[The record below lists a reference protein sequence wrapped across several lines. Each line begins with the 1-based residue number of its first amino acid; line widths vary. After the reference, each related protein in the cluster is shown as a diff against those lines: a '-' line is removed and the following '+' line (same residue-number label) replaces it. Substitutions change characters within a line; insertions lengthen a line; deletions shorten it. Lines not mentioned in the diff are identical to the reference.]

1 MDDLQLLRDRYDA
14 LPGPSDETT
23 AAARTRLLDH
33 AARPAHFNRIEP
45 RRAVRRR
52 YLIPAGLGLAAAS
65 VAVGLVMT
73 SGTAP
78 VTAPK
83 PSATVT
89 LSASQVLLAAA
100 TQVESK
106 PATGRYLHSVDR
118 NTVLVSLG
126 TPGHP
131 FLVVETRISES
142 WTARLPKKDSSYS
155 WYQGERTGPWTDAD
169 AEAWQ
174 KAGSPSVLPSLHSK
188 NAFLRIRGSSPVR
201 PYVAKAGTKQNM
213 DAGILGEKEVTVAD
227 IQRLPADPSKLKKYL
242 LTMYHGQAGPE
253 VSESGRTDLWLFS
266 VARDL
271 VLGFFPASQAVR
283 AAAYRMLA
291 SVEGIKVISSVKAP
305 DGTPGT
311 GIAITETQKKR
322 GVVEHRLIIDPKTGR
337 MLAMQEVAAK
347 PAANLEGVPPGTI
360 YAQSVYLTDEWT
372 DATPRKTF

>member
-1 MDDLQLLRDRYDA
+1 MDDLRLLRDRYDA
-14 LPGPSDETT
+14 LPGPSAETT
-23 AAARTRLLDH
+23 AAARTRLLDR
-33 AARPAHFNRIEP
+33 AAGPAHFD
-45 RRAVRRR
+45 RAERRRR
-52 YLIPAGLGLAAAS
+52 YLIPACLGLAAAA
-65 VAVGLVMT
+65 VAVGFVVT

-106 PATGRYLHSVDR
+106 PAIGRYLHVVDR
-118 NTVLVSLG
+118 NTVLMSTGL
-126 TPGHP
+126 PGHP
-131 FLVVETRISES
+131 FLVGETFIGES
-142 WTARLPKKDSSYS
+142 WKTRLPKKDSSYW
-155 WYQGERTGPWTDAD
+155 WYQAERTGPLTDAD
-169 AEAWQ
+169 TEAWQ
-174 KAGSPSVLPSLHSK
+174 KAGSPSVLPAQGLKGSLE
-188 NAFLRIRGSSPVR
+188 LRGSSPVR
-201 PYVAKAGTKQNM
+201 TYVAKAGTKENM
-213 DAGILGEKEVTVAD
+213 SAGVLGERGVTVAD
-227 IQRLPADPSKLKKYL
+227 IQRLPADPAKLKKYL

-253 VSESGRTDLWLFS
+253 VFQSGRTDLWLFS

-271 VLGFFPASQAVR
+271 IIGSFPASQAVR

-305 DGTPGT
+305 DGTAGT

-322 GVVEHRLIIDPKTGR
+322 GVIEHRLIIDPKTGR
-337 MLAMQEVAAK
+337 MLAMQEVAAQ
-347 PAANLEGVPPGTI
+347 PAADFKDVPPGTV